1 MPDITELLIE
11 YILIH
16 LLGHPKLVH
25 TAFQLSGAAR
35 NAYWVYVYTRA
46 VVSYA
51 RSVSS
56 WARTR
61 RQGSY
66 QGGEEVAEGGGES
79 DGYVLIRLPS
89 PPSSKQA
96 GGRKYLE

>member
-35 NAYWVYVYTRA
+35 NVYWVYVYTRT
-46 VVSYA
+46 VVSWA
-51 RSVSS
+51 RSVSC
-56 WARTR
+56 WVR
-61 RQGSY
+61 RKKS
-66 QGGEEVAEGGGES
+66 GEEQEDTPSSPLE
-79 DGYVLIRLPS
+79 DGYVLVGLS
-89 PPSSKQA
+89 PPRQA
-96 GGRKYLE
+96 GTKYLE